1 MSPENKSKIASENAP
16 ASTSENTSKF
26 ASKKVPASAS
36 ENASRFDA
44 RKSLSAK
51 TVRSTLLSCLIFGLI
66 IQFVALS
73 FYAYSF
79 IHQYI
84 RIADAAARQCR
95 VSVTHG
101 ADACKLSDDVMRI
114 YNSLS
119 DADRAKVGTPEYRQF
134 FAEVETGN
142 NSDYARIFRIIQ
154 DTRNFQDVSDVFI
167 AMYDANNN
175 AIIFVA
181 DASDD
186 PTDVR
191 LPGDWEKVR
200 RNEINRFVF
209 GNDYETLYT
218 YDWTKQDGFLV
229 TVGVPIS
236 AEDGH
241 TVSYLLVD
249 ISTRN
254 IAWGMATFALQLTIV
269 IVLVTVLLAYFQT
282 KLIQK
287 KLVDPINKI
296 AEASQQY
303 ARDRQAG
310 NDVKDHFSNIDVH
323 TKDELENLAEAMKEM
338 ELDLTKYEANLT
350 QIIAEKERI
359 GMELSLATAIQAAM
373 LPHDFPPFPDR
384 KEFDIYAM
392 MEPAREVGGD
402 FYDFFFIDED
412 HLCLVIADVSGK
424 GIPAALFMM
433 ISKTILASVA
443 MLGRRS
449 AAEILMKTNEALC
462 SNNKVEM
469 FVTAWVGIL
478 EVSTGKLTAANAGH
492 EYPFIKRADGPFE
505 VYKDKHGLV
514 IGGMA
519 DTVYKEYTLD
529 LKPGDKLFVYTDGI
543 PEASNSDGKMFGLDR
558 LAEALNKEG
567 GSGGSG
573 ASGAGASTASA
584 AGSTAEIIRNVR
596 VSVGNF
602 VQDAEQFDDLTM
614 LCFEYHGP
622 QGK

>member
-1 MSPENKSKIASENAP
+1 MSPKS
-16 ASTSENTSKF
+16 SKNP
-26 ASKKVPASAS
+26 KY
-36 ENASRFDA
+36 DA

-66 IQFVALS
+66 IQLVALS

-84 RIADAAARQCR
+84 KIADAAARQCR
-95 VSVTHG
+95 LSVTHG

-119 DADRAKVGTPEYRQF
+119 DADRAKIGTPEYREF
-134 FAEVETGN
+134 FAKLETGE
-142 NSDYARIFRIIQ
+142 NSDYARINRIIM
-154 DTRNFQDVSDVFI
+154 DTRSYQDVSDVFI
-167 AMYDANNN
+167 AMYDSNNN
-175 AIIFVA
+175 AIVFVA

-191 LPGDWEKVR
+191 LPGDWEKVN

-209 GNDYETLYT
+209 GNNYETLYT
-218 YDWTKQDGFLV
+218 YDWNKKDGFLV

-254 IAWGMATFALQLTIV
+254 IVWGMATFSLQLTIV

-282 KLIQK
+282 KTIQK

-296 AEASQQY
+296 AEASQNY
-303 ARDRQAG
+303 AHDRQAG
-310 NDVKDHFSNIDVH
+310 NDEKDHFSHIDVH
-323 TKDELENLAEAMKEM
+323 TGDELENLATAMKEM
-338 ELDLTKYEANLT
+338 ELDLNKYEADLT
-350 QIIAEKERI
+350 QVIADKERI

-384 KEFDIYAM
+384 KEFDVYAM

-402 FYDFFFIDED
+402 FYDFFFSDED

-433 ISKTILASVA
+433 ISKTILSSVA

-449 AAEILMKTNEALC
+449 ASEILMKTNEALC

-478 EVSTGKLTAANAGH
+478 EVSTGKLVAANAGH
-492 EYPFIKRADGPFE
+492 EYPFIKHADGSFE

-519 DTVYKEYTLD
+519 ETVYKEYTID

-543 PEASNSDGKMFGLDR
+543 PEASDKDDKMYGLDR
-558 LAEALNKEG
+558 LTSALNEAPD
-567 GSGGSG
+567 
-573 ASGAGASTASA
+573 ASVS
-584 AGSTAEIIRNVR
+584 EIIRNVR

-614 LCFEYHGP
+614 LCFEYHGK
-622 QGK
+622 QD